1 MSGRSS
7 ALLGL
12 YQSLFEQVKQ
22 QFEQDNSLTA
32 KSLFASVTQGKNY
45 LQLKSTADEQ
55 ELALVEE
62 FLKRD
67 IANFLKDQ
75 TADDMSYSPT
85 VIAFENTLWHWLSE
99 ITDKSQIEWHE
110 LQQDFK
116 HHGCYKSGEIINQ
129 GMLTCDQCG
138 YQMQIDFPGV
148 IPDCPQC
155 DSDTFSREPL
165 SP

>member
-7 ALLGL
+7 ALLAL
-12 YQSLFEQVKQ
+12 YKSLFEQVKL

-67 IANFLKDQ
+67 IANFLNEKM
-75 TADDMSYSPT
+75 ADDISYSPT

-116 HHGCYKSGEIINQ
+116 HHGCYQAGEIINQ
-129 GMLTCDQCG
+129 GRVICNKCQHE
-138 YQMQIDFPGV
+138 MQIDFPSV
-148 IPDCPQC
+148 IPECPEC
-155 DSDTFSREPL
+155 DNNEFSRESLTP
-165 SP
+165 